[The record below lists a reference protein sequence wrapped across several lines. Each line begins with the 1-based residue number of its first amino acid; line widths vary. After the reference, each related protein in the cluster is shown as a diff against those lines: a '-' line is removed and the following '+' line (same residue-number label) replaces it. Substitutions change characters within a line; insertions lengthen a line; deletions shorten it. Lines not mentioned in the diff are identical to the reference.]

1 MTLFLAP
8 FNPDFHRSIQDNIFA
23 DVTFES
29 FDSNF
34 SVDQIRYF
42 YCDSCYLN
50 FDPPNNIQ
58 NVLNQM
64 KNLNT
69 LEISL
74 NVTEIPSRFIQPIN
88 DQSNLTR
95 LQISSLHN
103 NLTIKS
109 EAIQN
114 LNQLKYMTIVKT
126 TIKRVEKDAFKI
138 INNSNELS
146 IIFEQCNLTGN
157 LNSN

>member
-1 MTLFLAP
+1 
-8 FNPDFHRSIQDNIFA
+8 
-23 DVTFES
+23 
-29 FDSNF
+29 
-34 SVDQIRYF
+34 
-42 YCDSCYLN
+42 
-50 FDPPNNIQ
+50 
-58 NVLNQM
+58 M